1 MGGYIL
7 AAMAGA
13 VVGVVVTCLLVA
25 GQDRCPRNVDVIER
39 VSDDS
44 RVNLSRLAEIRR
56 ARAEMRR
63 EGVGGNW

>member
-13 VVGVVVTCLLVA
+13 VVGVWVTCLLVA
-25 GQDRCPRNVDVIER
+25 GQDRRPRNDDVIER

-44 RVNLSRLAEIRR
+44 RVNLSQLAEIRR
-56 ARAEMRR
+56 ARAAMRR
-63 EGVGGNW
+63 EGVGGTW